1 MNFVKYISALA
12 IIGIIFTAGIYVGR
26 YSGEGVSMSE
36 AQAKVGENE
45 RKIKYWVAPMDPTYI
60 RKESGKSPM
69 GMDLVPVYDDGDGE
83 SREDE
88 NAIRIDASV
97 VQNMGVRTTVVEKRP
112 LRKIIRTVGLIDY
125 DETKYTHV
133 HSKIQGWV
141 EKLYV
146 DYTGQFVK
154 KGQPLLDIYSP
165 ELVSTQEEYL
175 TAIKA
180 GRKRAKNDS
189 FSSSR
194 DALVI
199 STRQRLAYWDITEAQ
214 IDLLETSSQVTKL
227 MTLYS
232 PFDGIVVHKNAL
244 NGMEVKSGMALYQIA
259 DLSTVWVYA
268 EVYEYE
274 IPWLKEGLEAEMTLS
289 YAPGK
294 KFNGVVSYVYPFL
307 DPKTRTVKVRLEF
320 KNEHF
325 DLKPGMYANVNIY
338 PVVKEETVIVS
349 GNVVIR
355 SGEREIV
362 FVKVD
367 KGKYVPREITLGA
380 EGEDGFYQVLEGLE
394 EGEEIVTTSQ
404 FLLDSES
411 SLREVALRRLAAMS
425 ESSVMEVAPSEQE
438 TNMIMTKSE
447 EKAKNNTNHDH

>member
-1 MNFVKYISALA
+1 
-12 IIGIIFTAGIYVGR
+12 
-26 YSGEGVSMSE
+26 E
-36 AQAKVGENE
+36 E

-60 RKESGKSPM
+60 QKEPGKSPM
-69 GMDLVPVYDDGDGE
+69 GMELVPVYEDGNEE

-88 NAIRIDASV
+88 NAIKIDPSV
-97 VQNMGVRTTVVEKRP
+97 VQNIGVRTTVVEKRP
-112 LRKIIRTVGLIDY
+112 LRKIIRTMGLIDY

-141 EKLYV
+141 EEMYV
-146 DYTGQFVK
+146 DYTGQKVS
-154 KGQPLLDIYSP
+154 KGQPLLAIYSP

-180 GRKRAKNDS
+180 GRGSAIKGS
-189 FSSSR
+189 FAASR
-194 DALVI
+194 DALVR
-199 STRQRLAYWDITEAQ
+199 STRQRLAYWDITEEQ
-214 IDLLETSSQVTKL
+214 IDILETSGQVTKL

-268 EVYEYE
+268 EIYEYE
-274 IPWLKEGLEAEMTLS
+274 IPWLEEGLEAEMSLS

-294 KFNGVVSYVYPFL
+294 IFKGEVSYVYPFL

-320 KNEHF
+320 NNEKF
-325 DLKPGMYANVNIY
+325 DLKPGMYTNVNIF
-338 PVVKEETVIVS
+338 PVVKEETVVVS

-355 SGEREIV
+355 SGEREVV

-367 KGKYVPREITLGA
+367 KGKYIPREITLGA

-394 EGEEIVTTSQ
+394 EGEEIVITSQ

-425 ESSVMEVAPSEQE
+425 ESGVTEVAPFEQD
-438 TNMIMTKSE
+438 TNMIMPESE
-447 EKAKNNTNHDH
+447 EKPKNNSNHDN